1 MNRLFKLQK
10 ALLSEIDKYEKLVS
24 TKRDQP
30 IEWERIHMASCAKL
44 GYLMGE
50 KRGIDPILAA
60 AACAISSTAT
70 APRAISSSSIM
81 STAAPGCPA
90 ATAARPSASCAKAS
104 APPFTAPL
112 ARNSL
117 LSLFEANSQAFCFAS
132 INRRYF
138 CCSASLVSGWSGLR
152 GMQSTGQTETH

>member
-60 AACAISSTAT
+60 AACAVHDYGRILNGVQEGHAEYGYEPVMLFLRGTELFNEDEIS
-70 APRAISSSSIM
+70 AIGLAVKNHSKKGKIGEPLEEIVKDADILDFVHFGM
-81 STAAPGCPA
+81 RPA
-90 ATAARPSASCAKAS
+90 R
-104 APPFTAPL
+104 
-112 ARNSL
+112 
-117 LSLFEANSQAFCFAS
+117 EDQQ
-132 INRRYF
+132 RRYEILLTDRENLF
-138 CCSASLVSGWSGLR
+138 
-152 GMQSTGQTETH
+152 